1 MKSASLLK
9 YKITALN
16 FSAFIAGRISI
27 KSKRTFSKLIVRI
40 AIVGIMLGLGVMILS
55 LAIVKGFK
63 HEIREKVRGFS
74 GDITILKYDLNNSYE
89 NSPVLQSDSLMRQI
103 RSKSYITHIV
113 PFATKWGIIKANNEI
128 EGVVLKGID
137 RSYDWSFFQHNLVA
151 GKVIDFKD
159 SVAAEKQIMISS
171 YTAKRLRLKLGDSF
185 LMYFVQEP
193 LRKRPFKI
201 CGIFDAGVED
211 VNKTF
216 VVGSLSLI
224 QRLNNWAP
232 YQIGGYEVRVTGF
245 DDIDADNHLLGDIL
259 PGNLQSYT
267 ISDNYPTVFEWLKLL
282 DANTQVLLVL
292 MLVVAIINMI
302 SALLIMILE
311 RTNMI
316 GMLKAMGS
324 TNWAIQKIFLYN
336 ALYLIGLGLL
346 LGNILGVGIG
356 LLQNQTHMFRLD
368 ETSYYMKFVP
378 IQLNWTDVLLL
389 NAGTLIIS
397 LLVLIIPS
405 MLVSRISPVKAVQ
418 FK

>member
-1 MKSASLLK
+1 M
-9 YKITALN
+9 N
-16 FSAFIAGRISI
+16 FSAFIAGRISF

-89 NSPVLQSDSLMRQI
+89 NSPVLQNDTLLRQI
-103 RSKSYITHIV
+103 RSQKFITHIV
-113 PFATKWGIIKANNEI
+113 PIATKWGIIKTRDEI

-137 RSYDWSFFQHNLVA
+137 KNYDWSFFKHNLIA
-151 GKVIDFKD
+151 GNVIDFKD
-159 SVAAEKQIMISS
+159 TISGKKPIMISS
-171 YTAKRLRLKLGDSF
+171 YTAKRLRLKVGDSF
-185 LMYFVQEP
+185 LMYFVQNP
-193 LRKRPFKI
+193 LRKRAFKI

-216 VVGSLSLI
+216 VVGPLSII
-224 QRLNNWAP
+224 QQLNNWAP
-232 YQIGGYEVRVTGF
+232 KQIGGYEVRTISF
-245 DDIDADNHLLGDIL
+245 DNIDSYNQQLGDML

-267 ISDNYPTVFEWLKLL
+267 ITDSYPTIFEWLKLL
-282 DANTQVLLVL
+282 DANTQVLLIL
-292 MLVVAIINMI
+292 MLIVAIINMI

-324 TNWAIQKIFLYN
+324 TNWAIQKVFLYN

-356 LLQNQTHMFRLD
+356 LLQNQTHIFRLD
-368 ETSYYMKFVP
+368 ESSYYMKFVP
-378 IQLNWTDVLLL
+378 VQLDFTDVLLL
-389 NAGTLIIS
+389 NTGTLIIS